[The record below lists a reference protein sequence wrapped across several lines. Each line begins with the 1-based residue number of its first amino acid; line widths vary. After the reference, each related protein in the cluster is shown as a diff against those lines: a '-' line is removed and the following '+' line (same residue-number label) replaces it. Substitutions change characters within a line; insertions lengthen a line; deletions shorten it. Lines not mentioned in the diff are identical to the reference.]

1 MNAAEVKSAV
11 FASVG
16 CLVGMLAVHEA
27 NKFAYEKYE
36 YKVGCPPSGP
46 LACLLFCMP
55 TAPASQPKT
64 VIISHAIAVL
74 SALCAVAVH
83 DFIPVLDVPKPVVG
97 LVLSILAMKLAKAI
111 NPPAAAYAA
120 ALSGSG
126 TTFGAVLTCV
136 EIKILRRVQS
146 SRRPPRHRRDA
157 CSMAWRC
164 RFLTARPSQDG
175 RVIAEK

>member
-27 NKFAYEKYE
+27 NQFAYEKYE

-97 LVLSILAMKLAKAI
+97 LV
-111 NPPAAAYAA
+111 
-120 ALSGSG
+120 
-126 TTFGAVLTCV
+126 
-136 EIKILRRVQS
+136 
-146 SRRPPRHRRDA
+146 
-157 CSMAWRC
+157 
-164 RFLTARPSQDG
+164 
-175 RVIAEK
+175 